1 MNFVNACYYYNFK
14 LLILLIKSFL
24 PRILNA
30 SIAGIVGV
38 TCVFPLD
45 LAKTRW
51 QNTPAVISGQPRLY
65 NS

>member
-1 MNFVNACYYYNFK
+1 MNSLV
-14 LLILLIKSFL
+14 
-24 PRILNA
+24 PRIINA

-51 QNTPAVISGQPRLY
+51 QNTPTPAVGAPRQY

>member
-1 MNFVNACYYYNFK
+1 M
-14 LLILLIKSFL
+14 
-24 PRILNA
+24 NA

-51 QNTPAVISGQPRLY
+51 QNTSAAASGQPRLY